1 MMNRRIVRASG
12 LRRAALAGLVTAL
25 FAGTA
30 QAQADER
37 IIAAPFSS
45 GYLNPN
51 VSIDPGEPVTFF
63 NPDFSAPHDVTSVD
77 PGLFKSETVN
87 APAEVPVVGAE
98 SLAPGSY
105 RFLCSVH
112 TYMEGTIT
120 VGASG
125 GGGADEK
132 APRMSARVVDD
143 RIADALDAG
152 ALHVRVKLDEPA
164 TVRAVATA
172 GRRETK
178 VAKGRAKLDA
188 GTAKLAARLTG
199 RGKRLL
205 RRADKVR
212 LELALS
218 AKDAAGNARKDTA
231 SATLR

>member
-1 MMNRRIVRASG
+1 MDGRIVRASG

-30 QAQADER
+30 QAHAAER
-37 IIAAPFSS
+37 VIAASSS

-51 VSIDPGEPVTFF
+51 VSIDSGEALTFF
-63 NPDFSAPHDVTSVD
+63 NADFSAPHDVTSVD

-112 TYMEGTIT
+112 TYMEGTLT
-120 VGASG
+120 VGAGGG
-125 GGGADEK
+125 GGGADKK
-132 APRMSARVVDD
+132 APRLSARVLDD
-143 RIADALDAG
+143 RIADVLDDG
-152 ALHVRVKLDEPA
+152 ALHLRLKLDEPA
-164 TVRAVATA
+164 TVRTVATA

-178 VAKGRAKLDA
+178 IAKGRAKLDA

-199 RGKRLL
+199 AGKRLL
-205 RRADKVR
+205 RHADKVR

-218 AKDAAGNARKDTA
+218 AKDAAGNARKRAA

>member
-1 MMNRRIVRASG
+1 
-12 LRRAALAGLVTAL
+12 
-25 FAGTA
+25 
-30 QAQADER
+30 
-37 IIAAPFSS
+37 
-45 GYLNPN
+45 
-51 VSIDPGEPVTFF
+51 
-63 NPDFSAPHDVTSVD
+63 VTSVD

-112 TYMEGTIT
+112 TYMEGTLT
-120 VGASG
+120 VGAGGG

-132 APRMSARVVDD
+132 APRLSARVLDD
-143 RIADALDAG
+143 RIADVLDDG
-152 ALHVRVKLDEPA
+152 ALHLRLKLDEPA

-172 GRRETK
+172 GPRETK

-188 GTAKLAARLTG
+188 GTGKLAARLTG
-199 RGKRLL
+199 GGKRLL
-205 RRADKVR
+205 RDADKVR

-218 AKDAAGNARKDTA
+218 AKDAAGNARKRAA

>member
-1 MMNRRIVRASG
+1 MGGILRASG
-12 LRRAALAGLVTAL
+12 LRRAAFAGLATAML
-25 FAGTA
+25 AVPA
-30 QAQADER
+30 QARADER
-37 IIAAPFSS
+37 VIAAPFSA

-51 VSIDPGEPVTFF
+51 VSIDSGEALTFF
-63 NPDFSAPHDVTSVD
+63 NPDFSAPHDVTSAD
-77 PGLFKSETVN
+77 PGLFRSETVS

-105 RFLCSVH
+105 RFICSVH
-112 TYMEGTIT
+112 TYMEGTLT
-120 VGASG
+120 VGAGAGG
-125 GGGADEK
+125 GGGADGK
-132 APRMSARVVDD
+132 GPGLSARVLDD
-143 RIADALDAG
+143 RIAEVLDAG
-152 ALHVRVKLDEPA
+152 ALRLRVKLDEPA

-172 GRRETK
+172 GRRSTE

-205 RRADKVR
+205 RHADKVR

-218 AKDAAGNARKDTA
+218 AKDAAGNARKDAA

>member
-1 MMNRRIVRASG
+1 MDGRIVRAS
-12 LRRAALAGLVTAL
+12 LRRAALAGLVTAV
-25 FAGTA
+25 FAGPA
-30 QAQADER
+30 QAHAAER
-37 IIAAPFSS
+37 VIAASSS

-51 VSIDPGEPVTFF
+51 VSIDSGEALTFF
-63 NPDFSAPHDVTSVD
+63 NADFSAPHDVTSVD

-87 APAEVPVVGAE
+87 APTEVPVVGAE

-112 TYMEGTIT
+112 TYMEGTLT
-120 VGASG
+120 VGAG
-125 GGGADEK
+125 GGGGGDEK
-132 APRMSARVVDD
+132 APRLSARVLDD
-143 RIADALDAG
+143 RIAEVLDAG
-152 ALHVRVKLDEPA
+152 ALHLRIKLDEPA

-172 GRRETK
+172 GRREAE

-205 RRADKVR
+205 RHADKVR

-218 AKDAAGNARKDTA
+218 ARDAAGNARKAAA